1 MSKDVK
7 IRKGVNIKLKGVAER
22 LYVDATSTSDVVIKP
37 TDFPGLI
44 PKLSVKVG
52 DKVKAGS
59 PLFYNKE
66 NDKVMF
72 TSPISGEVTEINRG
86 EKRKILEVK
95 VKADGAN
102 TYETFKQGDPANMAK
117 EEILD
122 NMLKSGVWPFVRQR
136 PFDVIASPMDTPKA
150 IHVTAFDSA
159 PLAPDFGFIAHGQ
172 GAILQAGLDA
182 LTKLTSGKVHLN
194 ITGNANADEAFTG
207 AKNVQ
212 INKISGPHPAGNVG
226 VQMHHIDPINKGEV
240 VWTLNAL
247 DVLTI
252 GKLFTEGK
260 FDASRSIALAGSKIT
275 APTYVKTVMGANMT
289 AILKGNLEEDARII
303 SGNPLTGTQVQ
314 ENGHLGFYNYQ
325 VTAIPAGGEA
335 RFMGWL
341 PFLGFNGFSLS
352 RTSFSFLSPNKERD
366 LDANM
371 NGEERA
377 FVMAG
382 QYEKLFPMDIF
393 PVHLVKSMIYKDI
406 DLMENLGVYEVA
418 PEDFAL
424 CEYACTSKIET
435 QKIVREALD
444 LVRKETS

>member
-7 IRKGVNIKLKGVAER
+7 IRKGVNIKLSGVAEK
-22 LYVDATSTSDVVIKP
+22 LFAEPISTSDIVLKP
-37 TDFPGLI
+37 TDFPTLV

-59 PLFYNKE
+59 VLFYDKS
-66 NDKVMF
+66 NDQILF

-95 VKADGAN
+95 VKNDGAN
-102 TYETFKQGDPANMAK
+102 QFETFKKADPSTLSK
-117 EEILD
+117 EEVKENL
-122 NMLKSGVWPFVRQR
+122 LKSGVWPFIRQR
-136 PFDVIASPMDTPKA
+136 PYDVIANPNDEPKA
-150 IHVTAFDSA
+150 IHVTALDTA
-159 PLAPDFGFIAHGQ
+159 PLAPDYGFIAHGQ
-172 GAILQAGLDA
+172 DAALQAGLDA

-194 ITGNANADEAFTG
+194 INGNANADAAFTG

-226 VQMHHIDPINKGEV
+226 IQMHHIDAVNKGEV
-240 VWTLNAL
+240 VWVLNAL

-252 GKLFTEGK
+252 GKLFLEGK
-260 FDASRSIALAGSKIT
+260 FDATRAIALVGAKVNEPKYI
-275 APTYVKTVMGANMT
+275 KTVLGANV
-289 AILKGNLEEDARII
+289 AELVKGNVKEGGRYI
-303 SGNPLTGTQVQ
+303 SGNPLSGTQVAAD
-314 ENGHLGFYNYQ
+314 GHLSFYNYQ
-325 VTAIPAGGEA
+325 LSVITEGGEN
-335 RFMGWL
+335 RFFGWL

-352 RTSFSFLSPNKERD
+352 RTSMSFLSPNKERD
-366 LDANM
+366 LDTNT

-382 QYEKLFPMDIF
+382 EYEKVFPMDIY
-393 PVHLVKSMIYKDI
+393 PVHLVKAMIIEDI
-406 DLMENLGVYEVA
+406 DLMENLGIYEVA

-424 CEYACTSKIET
+424 CEYGCTSKIET
-435 QKIVREALD
+435 QHIVRTALD

>member
-1 MSKDVK
+1 MSKDVR
-7 IRKGVNIKLKGVAER
+7 IRKGVNIKLKGAAEK
-22 LYVDATSTSDVVIKP
+22 LFVNPVTISDIVLKP

-44 PKLSVKVG
+44 PKMAVKVG

-59 PLFYNKE
+59 SIFYNKE
-66 NDKVMF
+66 NERVLF
-72 TSPISGEVTEINRG
+72 TSPISGEVIEINRG

-95 VKADGAN
+95 IRADGDIQ
-102 TYETFKQGDPANMAK
+102 YETFKQGDPSNMTR

-122 NMLKSGVWPFVRQR
+122 NMLKSGVWPFIRQR
-136 PFDVIASPMDTPKA
+136 PFDIVANPMDMPKA
-150 IHVTAFDSA
+150 IHITAFDSA
-159 PLAPDFGFIAHGQ
+159 PLAPDYGFIVHGQ
-172 GAILQAGLDA
+172 GEVLQAGLDA
-182 LTKLTSGKVHLN
+182 LVKLTSGKVHLN
-194 ITGNANADEAFTG
+194 ITGNSNADEAFTT

-226 VQMHHIDPINKGEV
+226 IQMHHIDPINKGEV
-240 VWTLNAL
+240 VWVLNAM

-252 GKLFTEGK
+252 GKLFKEGK
-260 FDASRSIALAGSKIT
+260 FDASRTIAFVGSKVKS
-275 APTYVKTVMGANMT
+275 PKYVRTIIGAN
-289 AILKGNLEEDARII
+289 IGDIVKGNVKEGGRYI
-303 SGNPLTGTQVQ
+303 SGNPLTGTQIQ
-314 ENGHLGFYNYQ
+314 EDGYLSFYSYQ
-325 VTAIPAGGEA
+325 LTIIPAGGEN

-341 PFLGFNGFSLS
+341 PFFGFNGLSLS

-366 LDANM
+366 LDANL

-382 QYEKLFPMDIF
+382 QYEKVFPMNIY

-424 CEYACTSKIET
+424 CEFSCTSKIET
-435 QKIVREALD
+435 QKIVRDALD
-444 LVRKETS
+444 LVRKETT

>member
-7 IRKGVNIKLKGVAER
+7 IRKGVNIKLKGSAEK
-22 LYVDATSTSDVVIKP
+22 LYADAISTSDIVLKP
-37 TDFPGLI
+37 TDFPGLT
-44 PKLSVKVG
+44 PKLAVKVG

-59 PLFYNKE
+59 SIFYNKE
-66 NDKVMF
+66 NDKVLF

-86 EKRKILEVK
+86 EKRRILEVK

-102 TYETFKQGDPANMAK
+102 TYETFKQGDPSSMSR
-117 EEILD
+117 EEVLD
-122 NMLKSGVWPFVRQR
+122 NMLKSGVWPFIRQR
-136 PFDVIASPMDTPKA
+136 PFDVVADPMVAPKA
-150 IHVTAFDSA
+150 IHVTAFDTN
-159 PLAPDFGFIAHGQ
+159 PLAPDFGFIAHGE
-172 GAILQAGLDA
+172 GAVLQAGLDA
-182 LTKLTSGKVHLN
+182 LAKLTEGKVHLN
-194 ITGNANADEAFTG
+194 ITGNTNADEAFSG

-212 INKISGPHPAGNVG
+212 VNKVSGPHPAGNVG
-226 VQMHHIDPINKGEV
+226 VQVHHIDPVNKGEV

-252 GKLFTEGK
+252 GRLFKDGK
-260 FDASRSIALAGSKIT
+260 FDATRAIAVTGSKIT
-275 APTYVKTVMGANMT
+275 APKYVKTVLGANIGD
-289 AILKGNLEEDARII
+289 ILKGNLESDARVI
-303 SGNPLTGTQVQ
+303 SGNPFTGDQVE
-314 ENGHLGFYNYQ
+314 ENGYLGFYNYQ
-325 VTAIPAGGEA
+325 VTAIPAGGA
-335 RFMGWL
+335 NRMFGWL
-341 PFLGFNGFSLS
+341 PFFGFNGRSLS

-382 QYEKLFPMDIF
+382 QYEKVFPMDIF
-393 PVHLVKSMIYKDI
+393 PVHLIKAMITEDI

-424 CEYACTSKIET
+424 CEFACTSKIEA
-435 QKIVREALD
+435 QRIVRDALN

>member
-1 MSKDVK
+1 MSKDVR

-22 LYVDATSTSDVVIKP
+22 LYADAVSTSDIVLKP

-44 PKLSVKVG
+44 PKLAVKVG

-59 PLFYNKE
+59 SIFYNKE
-66 NDKVMF
+66 NDKVLF

-95 VKADGAN
+95 VKADNAN
-102 TYETFKQGDPANMAK
+102 TYETFKQGDPSTMSK
-117 EEILD
+117 EDILD
-122 NMLKSGVWPFVRQR
+122 NMLKSGVWPFIRQR
-136 PFDVIASPMDTPKA
+136 PFDVVANPMDTPKA

-159 PLAPDFGFIAHGQ
+159 PLAPDYGFIAHGE
-172 GAILQAGLDA
+172 GNVLQTGLDA
-182 LTKLTSGKVHLN
+182 LAKLTSGKVHLN
-194 ITGNANADEAFTG
+194 ITGNANADEAFSG

-226 VQMHHIDPINKGEV
+226 IQMHHIDPINKGEI
-240 VWTLNAL
+240 VWVLNAL

-252 GKLFTEGK
+252 GRLFAAGK
-260 FDASRSIALAGSKIT
+260 FDASRAIAVAGSKVT
-275 APTYVKTVMGANMT
+275 APKYVKTILGANIGD
-289 AILKGNLEEDARII
+289 ILKSGVEEGGRYI
-303 SGNPLTGTQVQ
+303 SGNPLTGTEIA
-314 ENGHLGFYNYQ
+314 ENGHLSFYNYQ
-325 VTAIPAGGEA
+325 LTVIPAGGKN

-341 PFLGFNGFSLS
+341 PFLGFNGRSLS
-352 RTSFSFLSPNKERD
+352 RTSMSFLSPNKERD

-382 QYEKLFPMDIF
+382 EYEKVFPMNIY
-393 PVHLVKSMIYKDI
+393 PVHLVKSMITEDI

-424 CEYACTSKIET
+424 CEFSCTSKIET
-435 QKIVREALD
+435 QKIVRDALD

>member
-1 MSKDVK
+1 MSKDVR
-7 IRKGVNIKLKGVAER
+7 IRKGVNIKLKGVAEK
-22 LYVDATSTSDVVIKP
+22 LYANPASTSDIVIKP

-59 PLFYNKE
+59 PIFYNKE
-66 NDKVMF
+66 NDKVLF
-72 TSPISGEVTEINRG
+72 TSPVSGEVTEINRG
-86 EKRKILEVK
+86 EKRKILGVK
-95 VKADGAN
+95 VKADGDIA
-102 TYETFKQGDPANMAK
+102 YETFKQGDPSSMSR
-117 EEILD
+117 EEVLD
-122 NMLKSGVWPFVRQR
+122 NMLKSGVWPFIRQR
-136 PFDVIASPMDTPKA
+136 PFDIIANPSNTPKS
-150 IHVTAFDSA
+150 IHITAFDSA
-159 PLAPDFGFIAHGQ
+159 PLAPDYGFIVHGQ
-172 GAILQAGLDA
+172 GEVFQAGLDA
-182 LTKLTSGKVHLN
+182 LTKLTSGTVHLN
-194 ITGNANADEAFTG
+194 ITGNSNADEAFAA

-212 INKISGPHPAGNVG
+212 VNKISGPHPAGNVG
-226 VQMHHIDPINKGEV
+226 IQMHHIDPINKGEV
-240 VWTLNAL
+240 VWVLNAL

-252 GKLFTEGK
+252 GKLFKEGK
-260 FDASRSIALAGSKIT
+260 FDATRTIAFVGSKVNE
-275 APTYVKTVMGANMT
+275 PKYVRTVLGANL
-289 AILKGNLEEDARII
+289 ADIVKGNVAEGGRFI
-303 SGNPLTGTQVQ
+303 SGNPLSGSQVAAD
-314 ENGHLGFYNYQ
+314 GYLSFYDYQ
-325 VTAIPAGGEA
+325 LTVIPAGGEN

-341 PFLGFNGFSLS
+341 PFLGFNGLSLS

-382 QYEKLFPMDIF
+382 EYEKVFPMDIY
-393 PVHLVKSMIYKDI
+393 PVHLIKSMIYQDI

-424 CEYACTSKIET
+424 CEFACTSKIET

>member
-7 IRKGVNIKLKGVAER
+7 IRKGVNIKLKGSAEK
-22 LYVDATSTSDVVIKP
+22 LYADAISTSDIVLKP
-37 TDFPGLI
+37 TDFPGLT
-44 PKLSVKVG
+44 PKLAVKVG

-59 PLFYNKE
+59 SIFYNKE
-66 NDKVMF
+66 NDKVLF

-86 EKRKILEVK
+86 EKRRILEVK

-102 TYETFKQGDPANMAK
+102 TYETFKQGDPSSMSR
-117 EEILD
+117 EEVLD
-122 NMLKSGVWPFVRQR
+122 NMLKSGVWPFIRQR
-136 PFDVIASPMDTPKA
+136 PFDVVADPMVAPKA
-150 IHVTAFDSA
+150 IHVTAFDTN
-159 PLAPDFGFIAHGQ
+159 PLAPDFGFIAHGE
-172 GAILQAGLDA
+172 GAVLQAGLDA
-182 LTKLTSGKVHLN
+182 LAKLTEGKVHLN
-194 ITGNANADEAFTG
+194 ITGNTNADEAFSA

-212 INKISGPHPAGNVG
+212 VNKVSGPHPAGNVG
-226 VQMHHIDPINKGEV
+226 IQVHHIDPVNKGEV

-252 GKLFTEGK
+252 GRLFKDGK
-260 FDASRSIALAGSKIT
+260 FDATRAIAVTGSKIT
-275 APTYVKTVMGANMT
+275 APKYVKTVLGANIGD
-289 AILKGNLEEDARII
+289 ILKGNLESDARVI
-303 SGNPLTGTQVQ
+303 SGNPFTGDQVE
-314 ENGHLGFYNYQ
+314 ENGYLGFYNYQ
-325 VTAIPAGGEA
+325 ITAIPAGGA
-335 RFMGWL
+335 NRMFGWL
-341 PFLGFNGFSLS
+341 PFFGFNGRSLS

-382 QYEKLFPMDIF
+382 QYEKVFPMDIF
-393 PVHLVKSMIYKDI
+393 PVHLIKAMITEDI

-424 CEYACTSKIET
+424 CEFACTSKIEA
-435 QKIVREALD
+435 QRIVRDALN

>member
-7 IRKGVNIKLKGVAER
+7 IRKGVNIKLKGVADR
-22 LYVDATSTSDVVIKP
+22 LYADAASTSDVVIKP
-37 TDFPGLI
+37 TDFPGLT
-44 PKLSVKVG
+44 PKLTVKIG

-66 NDKVMF
+66 IDRVMF
-72 TSPISGEVTEINRG
+72 TSPISGEVTEITRG
-86 EKRKILEVK
+86 EKRRILEVK

-117 EEILD
+117 EEVLD
-122 NMLKSGVWPFVRQR
+122 TMLKSGVWPFVRQR
-136 PFDVIASPMDTPKA
+136 PFDIVANPMDTPKA

-159 PLAPDFGFIAHGQ
+159 PLAPDFGFVAHGQ
-172 GAILQAGLDA
+172 GDVLQAGLDA
-182 LTKLTSGKVHLN
+182 LRKLTEGTVHLN
-194 ITGNANADEAFTG
+194 ITGNSNADEAFTG

-212 INKISGPHPAGNVG
+212 INKVSGPHPSGNVG
-226 VQMHHIDPINKGEV
+226 VQLHNIDPINKGEV

-252 GKLFTEGK
+252 GRVFKEGK
-260 FDASRSIALAGSKIT
+260 FDASRAIAVVGSKISS
-275 APTYVKTVMGANMT
+275 PKYVKTILGANVGD
-289 AILKGNLEEDARII
+289 ILKGNLEEGARVI
-303 SGNPLTGTQVQ
+303 SGNPLTGAHIQAD
-314 ENGHLGFYNYQ
+314 GHLGFYNYQ
-325 VTAIPAGGEA
+325 ITALPEGGTP

-352 RTSFSFLSPNKERD
+352 RTSFSFLTPNKERD
-366 LDANM
+366 LDTSM

-406 DLMENLGVYEVA
+406 DLMENLGIYEVA

-424 CEYACTSKIET
+424 CEYACTSKVET

-444 LVRKETS
+444 LVRKETT

>member
-7 IRKGVNIKLKGVAER
+7 IRKGVNIKLKGAAEK
-22 LYVDATSTSDVVIKP
+22 LYAEAASTSDIVLKP

-59 PLFYNKE
+59 PVFYNKE
-66 NDKVMF
+66 SDSVLF

-86 EKRKILEVK
+86 EKRRILEVK
-95 VKADGAN
+95 IKADGSN
-102 TYETFKQGDPANMAK
+102 TFETFKQGDPLNMSK
-117 EEILD
+117 EEVLG
-122 NMLKSGVWPFVRQR
+122 NMLKSGVWPFIRQR
-136 PFDVIASPMDTPKA
+136 PYDVIANPMDTPKA

-172 GAILQAGLDA
+172 GTILQAGLDA
-182 LTKLTSGKVHLN
+182 LTKLTEGTVHLN
-194 ITGNANADEAFTG
+194 ITGNVNADEAFSG

-226 VQMHHIDPINKGEV
+226 VQMHHIDPVNKGEV
-240 VWTLNAL
+240 VWVLNAL

-252 GKLFTEGK
+252 GKLFKEGK
-260 FDASRSIALAGSKIT
+260 FDASRTIAVTGSKVT
-275 APTYVKTVMGANMT
+275 APKYVKTVLGANVGDL
-289 AILKGNLEEDARII
+289 LKGNVEEGGRFI
-303 SGNPLTGTQVQ
+303 SGNALTGTQV
-314 ENGHLGFYNYQ
+314 NADGYLSFYNYQ
-325 VTAIPAGGEA
+325 ITVIPAGGGFK
-335 RFMGWL
+335 FMGWL
-341 PFLGFNGFSLS
+341 PFLGFGGRSLS
-352 RTSFSFLSPNKERD
+352 RTSLSFLTPNKERD
-366 LDANM
+366 LDANL

-382 QYEKLFPMDIF
+382 QYEKVFPMNIF
-393 PVHLVKSMIYKDI
+393 PVHLVKSMITQDI

-424 CEYACTSKIET
+424 CEFGCTSKIET

>member
-7 IRKGVNIKLKGVAER
+7 IRKGVNIKLKGSAEK
-22 LYVDATSTSDVVIKP
+22 LYADAISTSDVVLKP

-59 PLFYNKE
+59 SIYYNKE
-66 NDKVMF
+66 NDKVLF
-72 TSPISGEVTEINRG
+72 TSPVSGEVTEINRG
-86 EKRKILEVK
+86 EKRRILEVK

-102 TYETFKQGDPANMAK
+102 TYETFKQGDPSSMSR
-117 EEILD
+117 EEVLD
-122 NMLKSGVWPFVRQR
+122 NMLKSGVWPFIRQR
-136 PFDVIASPMDTPKA
+136 PFDVVADPMVAPKA
-150 IHVTAFDSA
+150 IHVTAFDTN
-159 PLAPDFGFIAHGQ
+159 PLAPDFGFIAHGE
-172 GAILQAGLDA
+172 GAVLQAGLDA
-182 LTKLTSGKVHLN
+182 LAKLTEGKVHLN
-194 ITGNANADEAFTG
+194 ITGNTNADEAFST

-212 INKISGPHPAGNVG
+212 INKVSGPHPAGNVG
-226 VQMHHIDPINKGEV
+226 IQLHHIDPVNKGEV

-252 GKLFTEGK
+252 GRLFKDGK
-260 FDASRSIALAGSKIT
+260 FDATRSIAITGSKIT
-275 APTYVKTVMGANMT
+275 APKYVKTVLGAN
-289 AILKGNLEEDARII
+289 IGDLLKGNLESDARVI
-303 SGNPLTGTQVQ
+303 SGNPFTGDQVE

-325 VTAIPAGGEA
+325 ITAIPVGGA
-335 RFMGWL
+335 NRMFGWL
-341 PFLGFNGFSLS
+341 PFLGFNGRSLS
-352 RTSFSFLSPNKERD
+352 RTSLSFLSPNKERD

-382 QYEKLFPMDIF
+382 QYEKVFPMDIF
-393 PVHLVKSMIYKDI
+393 PVHLIKAMITEDI

-424 CEYACTSKIET
+424 CEFACTSKIEA
-435 QKIVREALD
+435 QRIVRDALN

>member
-7 IRKGVNIKLKGVAER
+7 IRKGVNIKLTGVAEK
-22 LYVDATSTSDVVIKP
+22 LYADTISTSDIVLKP
-37 TDFPGLI
+37 TDFPTLV
-44 PKLSVKVG
+44 PKLTVKVG

-59 PLFYNKE
+59 ALFYDKT
-66 NDKVMF
+66 NDRILF

-95 VKADGAN
+95 VKNDGAN
-102 TYETFKQGDPANMAK
+102 QYEAFKKADPSTLSK
-117 EEILD
+117 EEIIENL
-122 NMLKSGVWPFVRQR
+122 LKSGVWPFIRQR
-136 PFDVIASPMDTPKA
+136 PFDVIANPADEPKA
-150 IHVTAFDSA
+150 IHVTALDTA
-159 PLAPDFGFIAHGQ
+159 PLAPDYGFVAHGQ
-172 GAILQAGLDA
+172 GAELQAGLDA
-182 LTKLTSGKVHLN
+182 LVKLTPGTVHLN
-194 ITGNANADEAFTG
+194 INGNANADEAFAG

-226 VQMHHIDPINKGEV
+226 IQMHHIDPVNKGEV
-240 VWTLNAL
+240 VWVLSAL

-252 GKLFTEGK
+252 GKLFLEGK
-260 FDASRSIALAGSKIT
+260 FDASRSIALVGAKVKE
-275 APTYVKTVMGANMT
+275 PKYVKTILGANV
-289 AILKGNLEEDARII
+289 AEIVKGNVEEGGRYI
-303 SGNPLTGTQVQ
+303 SGNPLSGTQVAAD
-314 ENGHLGFYNYQ
+314 GYLSFYNYQ
-325 VTAIPAGGEA
+325 LSVITEGGEN

-341 PFLGFNGFSLS
+341 PFIGFNGFSLS

-366 LDANM
+366 LDTNL

-382 QYEKLFPMDIF
+382 QYEKVFPMDIY
-393 PVHLVKSMIYKDI
+393 PVHLVKSMIIEDI

-424 CEYACTSKIET
+424 CEYSCTSKIET
-435 QKIVREALD
+435 QKIVRQALD

>member
-7 IRKGVNIKLKGVAER
+7 IRKGVNIKLKGVAEK
-22 LYVDATSTSDVVIKP
+22 LNVDAITTSDVVLKP

-52 DKVKAGS
+52 AKVKAGT
-59 PLFYNKE
+59 PIFYNKE
-66 NDKVMF
+66 NDKVLF
-72 TSPISGEVTEINRG
+72 ASPISGEVTEINRG
-86 EKRKILEVK
+86 EKRKILEIK

-102 TYETFKQGDPANMAK
+102 TFESFKQGDPSSMSR
-117 EEILD
+117 EEVLD
-122 NMLKSGVWPFVRQR
+122 NMLKSGVWPFIRQR
-136 PFDVIASPMDTPKA
+136 PFDVIANPMITPKA
-150 IHVTAFDSA
+150 IHVTAFDSS
-159 PLAPDFGFIAHGQ
+159 PLAPDFGFIAHGE
-172 GAILQAGLDA
+172 GEALQAGLDA
-182 LTKLTSGKVHLN
+182 LAKLTKGTVHLN
-194 ITGNANADEAFTG
+194 ITGNTNADEVFSSV
-207 AKNVQ
+207 KNVQ

-226 VQMHHIDPINKGEV
+226 IQMHHIDPINKGEV

-247 DVLTI
+247 EVLTI
-252 GKLFTEGK
+252 GRLFKDGK
-260 FDASRSIALAGSKIT
+260 FDASRTIVVAGSKIST
-275 APTYVKTVMGANMT
+275 PKYVKTVLGANI
-289 AILKGNLEEDARII
+289 ADILKGNLEEGARVI
-303 SGNPLTGTQVQ
+303 SGNPLTGSQVK

-325 VTAIPAGGEA
+325 VTAIPAGGEP
-335 RFMGWL
+335 RFFGWF
-341 PFLGFNGFSLS
+341 PFFGFNGFSLS

-366 LDANM
+366 LDANI

-377 FVMAG
+377 FVMTG
-382 QYEKLFPMDIF
+382 QYEQYFPMDIF

-406 DLMENLGVYEVA
+406 DLMENLGIYEVS